1 MNCLAIIIII
11 ITDAY
16 WLQVFDSNYSTRD
29 GKYQSTYGHLKEANR
44 KPVQEDE
51 LIETQKSI
59 MERIQ
64 TESETE
70 IKKNR

>member
-29 GKYQSTYGHLKEANR
+29 ESQTTHGFKRGK
-44 KPVQEDE
+44 
-51 LIETQKSI
+51 QKT
-59 MERIQ
+59 R
-64 TESETE
+64 T
-70 IKKNR
+70 R